1 MRAQN
6 HNTKAEPGFVKRR
19 NRISGQFSPRQT
31 EMLESPAYRALS
43 LSAHRVIS
51 RIEIELGSHGG
62 NDNGRLP
69 VTKLD
74 FVEYGIS
81 ARLVAA
87 AIREAEALGFIR
99 VTEHGRG
106 GNAEHRHPNKFFLT
120 FAHGRD
126 SRANPPTHDW
136 RKIKNL
142 EEAMEIARA
151 ARSNKNPRAVQ
162 FAQRAQ
168 KTENRTHSVAPAP
181 DPLSEPENQKSP
193 DPLSVPT
200 GSGHLVIPLSISRV
214 GSRPL
219 LSPMCWATPRLLEV
233 IDPAERTAIQG
244 LWSPKIPLADS
255 EALSPTALVL
265 ELVGKLPTELR
276 MMALGLQP

>member
-1 MRAQN
+1 MSGA
-6 HNTKAEPGFVKRR
+6 KAEPGFIKRR
-19 NRISGQFSPRQT
+19 NRINGQWSPRLI

-43 LSAHRVIS
+43 LSAHRVVS

-74 FVEYGIS
+74 FVAYGIS

-99 VTEHGRG
+99 VTERGRG

-136 RKIKNL
+136 RKIKTI
-142 EEAMEIARA
+142 EEAEAIAKN
-151 ARSNKNPRAVQ
+151 ARQNKDERAVK
-162 FAQRAQ
+162 FAHRRVG
-168 KTENRTHSVAPAP
+168 KTENRTHLVAPAP

-200 GSGHLVIPLSISRV
+200 GRV
-214 GSRPL
+214 
-219 LSPMCWATPRLLEV
+219 T
-233 IDPAERTAIQG
+233 
-244 LWSPKIPLADS
+244 
-255 EALSPTALVL
+255 
-265 ELVGKLPTELR
+265 
-276 MMALGLQP
+276 